1 MSNIYHQIGGAD
13 TLQALVDH
21 FYDIMDQSPET
32 EKIRKLHPKSLKL
45 SRQKL
50 FLFLSGIFGG
60 PDLYM
65 EKYGHPRLR
74 ARHLPFPIGQ
84 EEKRQWM
91 FCMKKAIEKMAF
103 KPDIAKQMTAYFETT
118 ADHMINRD
126 QGKDPFNIRN

>member
-1 MSNIYHQIGGAD
+1 M
-13 TLQALVDH
+13 LQALVDQ
-21 FYDIMDQSPET
+21 FYDIMDQSPEA

-60 PDLYM
+60 PDLYT

-74 ARHLPFPIGQ
+74 ARHLPFPIGR

-103 KPDIAKQMTAYFETT
+103 KPDISKQMTEYFETT

-126 QGKDPFNIRN
+126 QGNDPFNIRN